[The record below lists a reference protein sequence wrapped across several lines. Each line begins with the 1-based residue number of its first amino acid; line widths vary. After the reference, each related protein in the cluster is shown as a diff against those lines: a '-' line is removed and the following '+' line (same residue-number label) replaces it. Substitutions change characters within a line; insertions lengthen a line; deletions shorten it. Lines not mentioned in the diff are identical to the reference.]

1 MGSQSNY
8 LERLI
13 MANEA
18 TNLLAN
24 LGVKTKDQ
32 RAMEMAGA
40 VTRLVVNEAL
50 REAKARAQIRDANT
64 QVQRVEK
71 PSQNG

>member
-1 MGSQSNY
+1 MT
-8 LERLI
+8 
-13 MANEA
+13 NEA
-18 TNLLAN
+18 TNLLAS
-24 LGVKTKDQ
+24 LGVKPKEQ
-32 RAMEMAGA
+32 RIQEMAGA

-64 QVQRVEK
+64 QVQKVEK

>member
-1 MGSQSNY
+1 
-8 LERLI
+8 

-24 LGVKTKDQ
+24 LGVKSKDQ

-50 REAKARAQIRDANT
+50 REAKARAQVRDANT

>member
-1 MGSQSNY
+1 
-8 LERLI
+8 

-50 REAKARAQIRDANT
+50 REAKARAQVRDSNT
-64 QVQRVEK
+64 QVQKVEK

>member
-1 MGSQSNY
+1 
-8 LERLI
+8 

-18 TNLLAN
+18 TNLLAS
-24 LGVKTKDQ
+24 LGVKGKEQ
-32 RAMEMAGA
+32 RIQEMAGA

-50 REAKARAQIRDANT
+50 REAKARAQVRDSNT
-64 QVQRVEK
+64 QVQKVEK

>member
-1 MGSQSNY
+1 
-8 LERLI
+8 

-24 LGVKTKDQ
+24 LGVKSKDQ

-50 REAKARAQIRDANT
+50 REAKARAQVRDSNT

>member
-1 MGSQSNY
+1 
-8 LERLI
+8 

-18 TNLLAN
+18 TNLLAS
-24 LGVKTKDQ
+24 LGVKGKEQ
-32 RAMEMAGA
+32 RIQEMAGA

-50 REAKARAQIRDANT
+50 REAKARAQIRDSNT
-64 QVQRVEK
+64 QVQKVEK

>member
-1 MGSQSNY
+1 
-8 LERLI
+8 

-24 LGVKTKDQ
+24 LGVKSKEQ
-32 RAMEMAGA
+32 KAMEMAGA

-50 REAKARAQIRDANT
+50 REAKARAQIRDSNT

>member
-1 MGSQSNY
+1 MT
-8 LERLI
+8 
-13 MANEA
+13 NEA
-18 TNLLAN
+18 TNLLAS
-24 LGVKTKDQ
+24 LGVKSKEQ
-32 RAMEMAGA
+32 KAMEMAGA

-50 REAKARAQIRDANT
+50 REAKARAQIRDSNT

>member
-1 MGSQSNY
+1 
-8 LERLI
+8 

-18 TNLLAN
+18 TNLLAS
-24 LGVKTKDQ
+24 LGVKPKEQ
-32 RAMEMAGA
+32 RIQEMAGA

-50 REAKARAQIRDANT
+50 REAKARAQVRDSNT
-64 QVQRVEK
+64 QTQKVEK

>member
-1 MGSQSNY
+1 
-8 LERLI
+8 

-24 LGVKTKDQ
+24 LGVKPKEQ
-32 RAMEMAGA
+32 RIQEMAGA
-40 VTRLVVNEAL
+40 VTRLIINDAL
-50 REAKARAQIRDANT
+50 REAKARAQVRDSNT
-64 QVQRVEK
+64 QVQKVEK

>member
-1 MGSQSNY
+1 
-8 LERLI
+8 

-24 LGVKTKDQ
+24 LGVKSKDQ

-50 REAKARAQIRDANT
+50 REAKARAQIRDSNT

>member
-1 MGSQSNY
+1 
-8 LERLI
+8 

-18 TNLLAN
+18 TNLLTS
-24 LGVKTKDQ
+24 LGVKPKEQ
-32 RAMEMAGA
+32 RIQEMAGA

-50 REAKARAQIRDANT
+50 REAKARAQVRDVNT
-64 QVQRVEK
+64 QVQKVEK

>member
-1 MGSQSNY
+1 
-8 LERLI
+8 

-18 TNLLAN
+18 TNLLAS
-24 LGVKTKDQ
+24 LGVKSKDQ

-50 REAKARAQIRDANT
+50 REAKARAQIRDSNT
-64 QVQRVEK
+64 QVQKVEK

>member
-1 MGSQSNY
+1 
-8 LERLI
+8 

-18 TNLLAN
+18 TNILAN

-50 REAKARAQIRDANT
+50 REAKARAQIRDSNT
-64 QVQRVEK
+64 QVQKVEK

>member
-13 MANEA
+13 VANEA

>member
-1 MGSQSNY
+1 
-8 LERLI
+8 

-18 TNLLAN
+18 TNLLAS
-24 LGVKTKDQ
+24 LGVKPKEQ
-32 RAMEMAGA
+32 RIQEMAGA

-50 REAKARAQIRDANT
+50 REAKARAQARDANT
-64 QVQRVEK
+64 QTHKVEK

>member
-1 MGSQSNY
+1 
-8 LERLI
+8 

-18 TNLLAN
+18 TNLLAS

-32 RAMEMAGA
+32 KAMEMAGA

-50 REAKARAQIRDANT
+50 REAKARAQVRDSNT
-64 QVQRVEK
+64 QVQKVEK

>member
-1 MGSQSNY
+1 
-8 LERLI
+8 

-50 REAKARAQIRDANT
+50 REAKARAQIRDSIT
-64 QVQRVEK
+64 QVQKVEK

>member
-1 MGSQSNY
+1 
-8 LERLI
+8 

-18 TNLLAN
+18 TNLLTS
-24 LGVKTKDQ
+24 LGVKPKEQ
-32 RAMEMAGA
+32 RIQEMAGA

-50 REAKARAQIRDANT
+50 REAKARAQIRDSNT

>member
-1 MGSQSNY
+1 
-8 LERLI
+8 

-50 REAKARAQIRDANT
+50 REAKARAQIRDSNT

>member
-1 MGSQSNY
+1 
-8 LERLI
+8 

-18 TNLLAN
+18 TNLLAS
-24 LGVKTKDQ
+24 LGVKSKDQ

-50 REAKARAQIRDANT
+50 REAKARAQIRDSNT

>member
-1 MGSQSNY
+1 
-8 LERLI
+8 

-18 TNLLAN
+18 TNLLAS
-24 LGVKTKDQ
+24 LGVKPKEQ
-32 RAMEMAGA
+32 RIQEMAGA

-50 REAKARAQIRDANT
+50 REAKARAQVRDSNT

>member
-1 MGSQSNY
+1 
-8 LERLI
+8 

-24 LGVKTKDQ
+24 LGVKSKEQ

-50 REAKARAQIRDANT
+50 REAKARAQIRDSNT

>member
-1 MGSQSNY
+1 
-8 LERLI
+8 

-18 TNLLAN
+18 TNILAN

-50 REAKARAQIRDANT
+50 REAKARAQIRDSNT

>member
-1 MGSQSNY
+1 
-8 LERLI
+8 

-18 TNLLAN
+18 TNLLAS
-24 LGVKTKDQ
+24 LGVKSKDQ
-32 RAMEMAGA
+32 KAMEMAGA
-40 VTRLVVNEAL
+40 VTRMVINEAL
-50 REAKARAQIRDANT
+50 RDAKARAKIRDANT

>member
-1 MGSQSNY
+1 MS
-8 LERLI
+8 
-13 MANEA
+13 NEA
-18 TNLLAN
+18 TNLLAS

-50 REAKARAQIRDANT
+50 REAKARAQIRDSNT
-64 QVQRVEK
+64 QVQKVEK

>member
-1 MGSQSNY
+1 
-8 LERLI
+8 

-18 TNLLAN
+18 TNLLAS
-24 LGVKTKDQ
+24 LGVKPKEQ
-32 RAMEMAGA
+32 RIQEMAGA

-50 REAKARAQIRDANT
+50 REAKARAQVRDSNT
-64 QVQRVEK
+64 QVQKVEK

>member
-1 MGSQSNY
+1 MT
-8 LERLI
+8 
-13 MANEA
+13 NEA
-18 TNLLAN
+18 TNLLAS

-50 REAKARAQIRDANT
+50 REAKARAQIRDSNT
-64 QVQRVEK
+64 QVHKVEK

>member
-1 MGSQSNY
+1 
-8 LERLI
+8 

-24 LGVKTKDQ
+24 VGVKTKDQ

-50 REAKARAQIRDANT
+50 REAKARAQIRDSNT